1 MVSAMGHGLCAF
13 RAADVRRA
21 VKAIAATGQRIA
33 GVRFNRDG
41 GFTVIVGKL
50 GEVLKPNPW
59 DEVLEEHEQN

>member
-1 MVSAMGHGLCAF
+1 
-13 RAADVRRA
+13 